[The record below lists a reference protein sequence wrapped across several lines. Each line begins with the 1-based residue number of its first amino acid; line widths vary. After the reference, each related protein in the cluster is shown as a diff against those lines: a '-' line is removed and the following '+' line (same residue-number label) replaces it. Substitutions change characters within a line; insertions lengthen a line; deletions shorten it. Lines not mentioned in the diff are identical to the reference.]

1 MTIAGSSI
9 RIVTTPIDPV
19 VWTLISGPSDM
30 FASRV
35 TVRNQQSYDVYIR
48 ADRDDPTTEDSI
60 PANFERTFQF
70 FRSSSRG
77 GLFWARSSQG
87 TGPLVVVCNT

>member
-1 MTIAGSSI
+1 MALAGSSI
-9 RIVTTPIDPV
+9 RIITTPMDPT

-30 FASRV
+30 FTSKV
-35 TVRNQQSYDVYIR
+35 TVRNQQAYDVYIR
-48 ADRDDPTTEDSI
+48 TDRDDPTTQDTI

-70 FRSSSRG
+70 FRSSALG